1 MSNVSNNGT
10 GSSGIDSGGSMSNVS
25 NNGTGSSGIDTT
37 EKTSTY
43 SVGTSIRIGKD
54 SGDSDRG
61 SSSFLIS
68 ITPLPL
74 SSGLLRSSSGGS
86 SSSIIS
92 NSEFSL
98 SGSNLSGILNSNWEG
113 KVENGSSEG
122 LDSGGSSGDGE
133 VGSGNS
139 ESVNGISDVVNSLQK
154 TISINVLVRS
164 GGHSVGIAG
173 LGTG

>member
-74 SSGLLRSSSGGS
+74 SSRLLRGSGGS
-86 SSSIIS
+86 SSIIS
-92 NSEFSL
+92 SSEFSL
-98 SGSNLSGILNSNWEG
+98 SGSNLSGILYSNWEG

-122 LDSGGSSGDGE
+122 LDSGGSSGNRE

-139 ESVNGISDVVNSLQK
+139 ESVDGISDVVNSLQK

-164 GGHSVGIAG
+164 GGYSVGIAG

>member
-1 MSNVSNNGT
+1 MRSGNSDRGGNG
-10 GSSGIDSGGSMSNVS
+10 GSKRSSSGESSIGSGGESGDSGGSMGNVS

-43 SVGTSIRIGKD
+43 SVGTSIRIRKD

-68 ITPLPL
+68 IAPLPL
-74 SSGLLRSSSGGS
+74 SSGLLRGSSGGS
-86 SSSIIS
+86 SSSIVS
-92 NSEFSL
+92 SSEFSL

-122 LDSGGSSGDGE
+122 LDSGGSS
-133 VGSGNS
+133 S
-139 ESVNGISDVVNSLQK
+139 
-154 TISINVLVRS
+154 
-164 GGHSVGIAG
+164 
-173 LGTG
+173 

>member
-1 MSNVSNNGT
+1 MGRSSSSKRSGNSDRGGNG
-10 GSSGIDSGGSMSNVS
+10 GSRRSSIGSGGESGDSGGSMGNVS

-74 SSGLLRSSSGGS
+74 SSGLLRGSSGGS

-92 NSEFSL
+92 SSKFSL

-113 KVENGSSEG
+113 KVENGSSE
-122 LDSGGSSGDGE
+122 
-133 VGSGNS
+133 
-139 ESVNGISDVVNSLQK
+139 
-154 TISINVLVRS
+154 
-164 GGHSVGIAG
+164 
-173 LGTG
+173 